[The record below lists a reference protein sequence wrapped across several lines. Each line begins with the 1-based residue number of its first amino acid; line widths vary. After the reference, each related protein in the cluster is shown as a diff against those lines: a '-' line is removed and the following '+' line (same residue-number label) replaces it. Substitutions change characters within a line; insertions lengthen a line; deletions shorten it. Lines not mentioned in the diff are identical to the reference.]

1 MGATNSRNLCG
12 AKGGKRS
19 EPDSNGS
26 SDYEDITYSTVAAD
40 IKHTHEYSGG
50 VLLPDGRVVLV
61 PYSGMTIGCFNS
73 ATDSYSVLVDTSL
86 YAHVAH
92 TGVYTGAIYSGGVL
106 LRDGRVVFVPHESIM
121 VGIFDP
127 ATNVYSTI
135 PGAPGGCAY
144 SDGVLLR
151 DGRVLFVP
159 YCATTIGI
167 FDPATNAYSTIP
179 GVKVR
184 GAPGAYK
191 SGVLLPDG
199 RVVFVPWNA
208 IEAGVFNPK
217 TNEYREVARRS
228 PPSFMYYNAEYAGGV
243 LLPDGRVLFVPRNT
257 WNIGIFDPTVN
268 KYSTIRG
275 TPGKY
280 LMFSGGVLLPD
291 GRVVFVPYITREIGV
306 FDPKARKLIAIEGT
320 WTDRAAYQGGVL
332 LHDGRVML
340 LPWNTKRIGIL
351 SLSDEKARARA
362 LRRTEAVKQELVAA
376 AWHPTRMSEWCLD
389 TEERRELAEIWRC

>member
-1 MGATNSRNLCG
+1 MGATNSRSLCG

-19 EPDSNGS
+19 EPDPIGGS
-26 SDYEDITYSTVAAD
+26 YENITYSTAATD
-40 IKHTHEYSGG
+40 MEYTHEYSGG
-50 VLLPDGRVVLV
+50 VLLSDGRVVLV
-61 PYSGMTIGCFNS
+61 PSSAMTIGCFNP
-73 ATDSYSVLVDTSL
+73 ATNAYSVLVDTSL

-92 TGVYTGAIYSGGVL
+92 TGVYTGSIYSGGVL
-106 LRDGRVVFVPHESIM
+106 LRDGRVVFVPHESIV
-121 VGIFDP
+121 VGVFDP
-127 ATNVYSTI
+127 ATNAYSTI
-135 PGAPGGCAY
+135 PGAPGGRAY
-144 SDGVLLR
+144 SGGVLLR

-159 YCATTIGI
+159 YNATTIGI

-179 GVKVR
+179 GVKVC

-191 SGVLLPDG
+191 SGVLLNDG

-208 IEAGVFNPK
+208 MNAGIFNPK

-228 PPSFMYYNAEYAGGV
+228 PTGFMHYDAEYSGGV

-257 WNIGIFDPTVN
+257 WDIGIFDPAVN
-268 KYSTIRG
+268 KYSTIQG

-291 GRVVFVPYITREIGV
+291 GRVVFVPYVTREIGV
-306 FDPKARKLIAIEGT
+306 FDLKARKLIAIKGAAAPG
-320 WTDRAAYQGGVL
+320 RAAYEGGVL

-340 LPWNTKRIGIL
+340 IPWNAKRIGIL

-362 LRRTEAVKQELVAA
+362 LLRTEAVKQELIAA
-376 AWHPTRMSEWCLD
+376 AWHPKRMSDWCMD
-389 TEERRELAEIWRC
+389 TDERRELAEMWRF